1 MFSLRNKKNFSLI
14 IPVTPSYLEHC
25 VMFFQPDSIVGQT
38 LAHLIPIL
46 TEQCT
51 GEGLTIS
58 QREVVKT
65 LKVNCL
71 LYNSDFFTEN

>member
-1 MFSLRNKKNFSLI
+1 
-14 IPVTPSYLEHC
+14 
-25 VMFFQPDSIVGQT
+25 MFFQPDSIVGQT
-38 LAHLIPIL
+38 LDHLIPIL

-51 GEGLTIS
+51 NDGLTIS

-71 LYNSDFFTEN
+71 QYNSDFFTKN